1 MEFGDLV
8 RPRSIR
14 GAELFSPFSEFISRT
29 IDGERCYLVV
39 EGDTL
44 HVSVRQHSGQVTDR
58 DFHVRHNVILR
69 SDDIPNRLL
78 QFDDGVSDHDMARAT
93 LNELLAGSTYGLTI
107 TPYVERPGSQPFF
120 AYP

>member
-14 GAELFSPFSEFISRT
+14 GAELFASFSEA

-39 EGDTL
+39 ESDTL

-58 DFHVRHNVILR
+58 NLHVRHNVILR
-69 SDDIPNRLL
+69 SDDILNRLW
-78 QFDDGVSDHDMARAT
+78 QFDDGVSHHQIGKAT
-93 LNELLAGSTYGLTI
+93 FNELLAGYTSGLTI
-107 TPYVERPGSQPFF
+107 SPYVDRPGRTPFF
-120 AYP
+120 ANL

>member
-1 MEFGDLV
+1 MELGGLV

-14 GAELFSPFSEFISRT
+14 GAELFSPFSEFISQT

-44 HVSVRQHSGQVTDR
+44 HVSARLHSGQVTDR
-58 DFHVRHNVILR
+58 DLHVRHNVILR
-69 SDDIPNRLL
+69 SDDILNRLW
-78 QFDDGVSDHDMARAT
+78 QFDDGVSHHGMAKAT
-93 LNELLAGSTYGLTI
+93 LNKLLAGSRYGLTI
-107 TPYVERPGSQPFF
+107 TPYLERPASPPFF